1 MNDEFISVKDF
12 FNHNEKRKKFL
23 QKQEIKPP
31 KEKTKKTKETKLYTN
46 IESGKYKGKKLLL
59 PSLTTTR
66 STKSIVKSCV
76 FNVIREDLRSKIFIE
91 AFGGSALMAAEALSN
106 HALKAYA
113 IELDAKAYAIELDA
127 KAYKIALENAKNIDP
142 NLEVIHANTFEILPK
157 LIENSKN
164 EIILYLDPPFDTR
177 EGFSDIYEKIYHFL
191 ENLDLKTLNLIIFE
205 HHSTIKTPEKIQNFQ
220 KVKEKK
226 FGSTSLSFYAS

>member
-12 FNHNEKRKKFL
+12 FNHNEKRKKIL

-31 KEKTKKTKETKLYTN
+31 KEKTKLYTN

-91 AFGGSALMAAEALSN
+91 AFGGSALIAAEALSN
-106 HALKAYA
+106 YALKAYA
-113 IELDAKAYAIELDA
+113 IELDI

-164 EIILYLDPPFDTR
+164 EIILYLDPPFDIR

-205 HHSTIKTPEKIQNFQ
+205 YHSTIKTPEKIQNFQ

-226 FGSTSLSFYAS
+226 FGSTSLSFYSS

>member
-1 MNDEFISVKDF
+1 MK
-12 FNHNEKRKKFL
+12 KRKKFFKNKKSTPL
-23 QKQEIKPP
+23 KKKRKKP
-31 KEKTKKTKETKLYTN
+31 KETKLYTS

-76 FNVIREDLRSKIFIE
+76 FNVIRENLRDKIFIE

-106 HALKAYA
+106 YALKAYA
-113 IELDAKAYAIELDA
+113 IELDT
-127 KAYKIALENAKNIDP
+127 KAYKIALENAKNINI

-157 LIENSKN
+157 LIKNSKN
-164 EIILYLDPPFDTR
+164 EIILYLDPPFDIR
-177 EGFSDIYEKIYHFL
+177 EGFSNIYEKIYHFL
-191 ENLDLKTLNLIIFE
+191 ENLHLKTLKLIIFE

-220 KVKEKK
+220 KTKEKK
-226 FGSTSLSFYAS
+226 FGSTSLSFYTF

>member
-23 QKQEIKPP
+23 QKQEINPP
-31 KEKTKKTKETKLYTN
+31 KEKIKKVKEIKLYTN

-59 PSLTTTR
+59 PSLTITR

-76 FNVIREDLRSKIFIE
+76 FNVIREDLRDKIFIE

-106 HALKAYA
+106 YALKAYA
-113 IELDAKAYAIELDA
+113 IELDV

-142 NLEVIHANTFEILPK
+142 NLEVIHTNTFEILPQ

-164 EIILYLDPPFDTR
+164 EIILYLDPPFDIR

>member
-1 MNDEFISVKDF
+1 MMNDEFISVKDF

-23 QKQEIKPP
+23 QKQDNPP
-31 KEKTKKTKETKLYTN
+31 KEKAKKVKETKLYTN

-76 FNVIREDLRSKIFIE
+76 FNVIREDLRGKIFIE

-106 HALKAYA
+106 HAL
-113 IELDAKAYAIELDA
+113 KAYAIELDA

-164 EIILYLDPPFDTR
+164 EIILYLDPPFDIR
-177 EGFSDIYEKIYHFL
+177 EGFSGIYEKIYHFL
-191 ENLDLKTLNLIIFE
+191 ENLNLKTLNLIIFE
-205 HHSTIKTPEKIQNFQ
+205 HHSTIKTSEKIQNFQ

-226 FGSTSLSFYAS
+226 FGSTSLSFYTS

>member
-1 MNDEFISVKDF
+1 MK
-12 FNHNEKRKKFL
+12 KKKFL
-23 QKQEIKPP
+23 QNKKLNLLKKKQ
-31 KEKTKKTKETKLYTN
+31 KTKETKLYTN

-113 IELDAKAYAIELDA
+113 IELDAKAY
-127 KAYKIALENAKNIDP
+127 KIALENAKNIDP

-157 LIENSKN
+157 LIENSKMKSSYILTHLLIP
-164 EIILYLDPPFDTR
+164 EKVLAIFMKKFIIFRKFRFKDF
-177 EGFSDIYEKIYHFL
+177 
-191 ENLDLKTLNLIIFE
+191 NLIIFE
-205 HHSTIKTPEKIQNFQ
+205 HHSTIKLPKNPKFS
-220 KVKEKK
+220 KVKEKN
-226 FGSTSLSFYAS
+226 LDQLA

>member
-1 MNDEFISVKDF
+1 MMNDEFISVKDF

-23 QKQEIKPP
+23 QKQEINPP
-31 KEKTKKTKETKLYTN
+31 KEKIKKVKETKLYTN

-59 PSLTTTR
+59 PSLTITR

-76 FNVIREDLRSKIFIE
+76 FNVIREDLRDKIFIE

-106 HALKAYA
+106 YALKAYA
-113 IELDAKAYAIELDA
+113 IEIDA

-157 LIENSKN
+157 FIENSKN
-164 EIILYLDPPFDTR
+164 EIILYLDPPFDIR

-220 KVKEKK
+220 KIKEKK
-226 FGSTSLSFYAS
+226 FGSTSLSFYTS

>member
-113 IELDAKAYAIELDA
+113 IELDAKAY
-127 KAYKIALENAKNIDP
+127 KIAL
-142 NLEVIHANTFEILPK
+142 
-157 LIENSKN
+157 ENSKN

>member
-91 AFGGSALMAAEALSN
+91 AFGGSALIAAEALSN
-106 HALKAYA
+106 YALKAYA
-113 IELDAKAYAIELDA
+113 IELDI

-164 EIILYLDPPFDTR
+164 EIILYLDPPFDIR

-191 ENLDLKTLNLIIFE
+191 E
-205 HHSTIKTPEKIQNFQ
+205 
-220 KVKEKK
+220 
-226 FGSTSLSFYAS
+226 

>member
-91 AFGGSALMAAEALSN
+91 AFGGSALIAAEALSN
-106 HALKAYA
+106 YAL
-113 IELDAKAYAIELDA
+113 

-164 EIILYLDPPFDTR
+164 EIILYLDPPFDIR

-226 FGSTSLSFYAS
+226 FGSTSLSFYSS

>member
-1 MNDEFISVKDF
+1 MMNDEFISVKDF

-23 QKQEIKPP
+23 QKQEINPP
-31 KEKTKKTKETKLYTN
+31 KEKIKKVKEIKLYTN

-59 PSLTTTR
+59 PSLTITR

-76 FNVIREDLRSKIFIE
+76 FNVIREDLRDKIFIE

-106 HALKAYA
+106 YALKAYA
-113 IELDAKAYAIELDA
+113 IELDV

-142 NLEVIHANTFEILPK
+142 NLEVIHTNTFEILPQ

-164 EIILYLDPPFDTR
+164 EIILYLDPPFDIR

>member
-1 MNDEFISVKDF
+1 
-12 FNHNEKRKKFL
+12 
-23 QKQEIKPP
+23 
-31 KEKTKKTKETKLYTN
+31 
-46 IESGKYKGKKLLL
+46 
-59 PSLTTTR
+59 
-66 STKSIVKSCV
+66 
-76 FNVIREDLRSKIFIE
+76 
-91 AFGGSALMAAEALSN
+91 MAAEALSN

-113 IELDAKAYAIELDA
+113 IELDAKAY
-127 KAYKIALENAKNIDP
+127 KIAL
-142 NLEVIHANTFEILPK
+142 
-157 LIENSKN
+157 ENSKN

>member
-1 MNDEFISVKDF
+1 MNNEFISVKDF
-12 FNHNEKRKKFL
+12 LQGKKNIHFNDSTQPNK
-23 QKQEIKPP
+23 
-31 KEKTKKTKETKLYTN
+31 KEKTKKTLPKLYTS
-46 IESGKYKGKKLLL
+46 IESGIYKGKKLLL

-76 FNVIREDLRSKIFIE
+76 FNVIREDLRDKIFIE

-106 HALKAYA
+106 YAL
-113 IELDAKAYAIELDA
+113 KAYAIELDA
-127 KAYKIALENAKNIDP
+127 KAYKIALENAKNIDS

-157 LIENSKN
+157 LIQNSKN
-164 EIILYLDPPFDTR
+164 EIILYLDPPFDIR
-177 EGFSDIYEKIYHFL
+177 EGFSNIYEKIYHFL
-191 ENLDLKTLNLIIFE
+191 ENLDLKALNLIIFE

-226 FGSTSLSFYAS
+226 FGLTSLSFYIP